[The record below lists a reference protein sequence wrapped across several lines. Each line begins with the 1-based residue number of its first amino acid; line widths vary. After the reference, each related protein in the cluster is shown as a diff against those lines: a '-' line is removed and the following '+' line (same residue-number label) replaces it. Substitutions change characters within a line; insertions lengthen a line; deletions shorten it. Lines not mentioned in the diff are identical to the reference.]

1 MSRSFKKKPY
11 HSICKSRGDKW
22 CRQQYHKERRQ
33 KDRRLCKEMEGR
45 IDKELLYNDRCFLC
59 TKDGVQPEEKFINEN
74 IDYSLRFADKWG
86 WSSDGGNYY
95 WGGKD
100 EYRRDFERQIFGLDY
115 KWSVKHQSLWE
126 KYKDY
131 VDLVYNEDKPLYTV
145 VLKRVVI
152 EKVNWGFYM
161 PWSSEFAG
169 KRKEEKK
176 YITTEI
182 YPPKYKPEEGWEIIH
197 WWKRKNYLL
206 SLSNWDLFGF
216 LFRSRIIPLNFK
228 NEKQLVDWFRK
239 NEETIIEK
247 WMRAFLLRK

>member
-115 KWSVKHQSLWE
+115 KYGIKRQSLWE

-228 NEKQLVDWFRK
+228 NEKQLVDWFRE